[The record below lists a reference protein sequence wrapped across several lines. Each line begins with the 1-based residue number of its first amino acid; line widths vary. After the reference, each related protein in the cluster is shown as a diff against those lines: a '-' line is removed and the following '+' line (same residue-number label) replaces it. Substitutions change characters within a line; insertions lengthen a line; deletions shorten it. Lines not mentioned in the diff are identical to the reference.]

1 MRVVVF
7 ARLTALQ
14 ESRKSLLDEPAQS
27 SLWADEQRLEKDRC
41 YDLLDALT
49 KSGGL
54 AIEGATLHIVM
65 VASHCFDKSV
75 LKTLVEDN
83 VNPIER

>member
-1 MRVVVF
+1 M
-7 ARLTALQ
+7 
-14 ESRKSLLDEPAQS
+14 SRKGLLDKPAQS
-27 SLWADEQRLEKDRC
+27 VLQADEQRLEKDRC

-49 KSGGL
+49 KGGGMP
-54 AIEGATLHIVM
+54 IEGATLHIVM
-65 VASHCFDKSV
+65 CATHCFDKSV